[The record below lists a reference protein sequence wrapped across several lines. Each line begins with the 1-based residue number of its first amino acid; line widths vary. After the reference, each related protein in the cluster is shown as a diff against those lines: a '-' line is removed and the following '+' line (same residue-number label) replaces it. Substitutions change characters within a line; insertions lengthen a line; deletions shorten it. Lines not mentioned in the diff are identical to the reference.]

1 MIANES
7 VDSNL
12 QTNESVENE
21 SKKLKIALAKINN
34 LELKIKQ
41 KDDYIV
47 ESKLKIK
54 QKDDYIIK
62 LTLKIN
68 DDYNESKKIIGIMNN
83 TLQLSYSRIEENL
96 NTIGTLKDD
105 LKSCFEKITDLQ
117 KSNSTNNDTNL
128 ELWIGVGLRQNFIFE
143 QITKLNLLRPD
154 VDWVKPMIEEI
165 KIPEGFYF
173 VLGDNREVSR
183 DSRDIGL
190 IPKKNIIDK
199 FVPDTHFIY
208 NNSWYFFNLSKI
220 ERGFAAYS
228 QKLFNI
234 ASNFP
239 WREKYNYF
247 IQN

>member
-83 TLQLSYSRIEENL
+83 TLQLSYSHIKENL

-105 LKSCFEKITDLQ
+105 LKLCFQKITDLQ

-165 KIPEGFYF
+165 KIPE
-173 VLGDNREVSR
+173 VSLQIQNRFLPSC
-183 DSRDIGL
+183 L
-190 IPKKNIIDK
+190 
-199 FVPDTHFIY
+199 DTHFEFIDEEEETQIY
-208 NNSWYFFNLSKI
+208 EILSM
-220 ERGFAAYS
+220 EAS
-228 QKLFNI
+228 LFSKTI
-234 ASNFP
+234 DM
-239 WREKYNYF
+239 
-247 IQN
+247 

>member
-165 KIPEGFYF
+165 KIPE
-173 VLGDNREVSR
+173 VSLQIQNRFLPSC
-183 DSRDIGL
+183 L
-190 IPKKNIIDK
+190 
-199 FVPDTHFIY
+199 DTHFEFIDEDEETQIY
-208 NNSWYFFNLSKI
+208 EILSM
-220 ERGFAAYS
+220 EAS
-228 QKLFNI
+228 LFSKTI
-234 ASNFP
+234 D
-239 WREKYNYF
+239 
-247 IQN
+247 I

>member
-62 LTLKIN
+62 LTLKID

-83 TLQLSYSRIEENL
+83 TLQLSYSHIKENL

-105 LKSCFEKITDLQ
+105 LKLCFQKITDLQ

-165 KIPEGFYF
+165 KIPE
-173 VLGDNREVSR
+173 VSLQIQNRFLPSC
-183 DSRDIGL
+183 L
-190 IPKKNIIDK
+190 
-199 FVPDTHFIY
+199 DTHFEFIDEEEETQIY
-208 NNSWYFFNLSKI
+208 EILSM
-220 ERGFAAYS
+220 EAS
-228 QKLFNI
+228 LFSKTI
-234 ASNFP
+234 DM
-239 WREKYNYF
+239 
-247 IQN
+247 